1 MSVTTIPTAGIADT
15 AISTAKI
22 ADDAVTSAKTESGLI
37 TMVDKY
43 RLTTDFTGD
52 ANPLTANVERVD
64 TSGQGFIG
72 SAMSISSGVYTFPS
86 TGIYLV
92 DFNISQSYDSSAW
105 YGSYNILIGST
116 TVSQGDVSMTQAGNA
131 ATWYHSG
138 NISTLVDVTDTSSQ
152 TVKFTIDSYNASV
165 TTRGNTN
172 VDLTYM
178 TFIRLGDT

>member
-1 MSVTTIPTAGIADT
+1 MSKSQIAT
-15 AISTAKI
+15 GGI
-22 ADDAVTSAKTESGLI
+22 ADDAVTAAKATGLGI

-64 TSGQGFIG
+64 TTGQGFIG

-86 TGIYLV
+86 TGVYLV
-92 DFNISQSYDSSAW
+92 DFNISQSYNSSAW
-105 YGSYNILIGST
+105 YGTYNILIGSAT
-116 TVSQGDVSMTQAGNA
+116 ASQGDVSMTQAGNA

-152 TVKFTIDSYNASV
+152 TVKFTIDSYNSSV